1 MFKVLALT
9 LIVSLA
15 AWWTAL
21 SGHDSEPASPP
32 PVDPQEQLWPG
43 TSAWTASVLD
53 TLSLETKVA
62 QLFVTHAHATEEGT
76 TGAEWE
82 RLVDLVEDFN
92 VGGVLFFSGEAEL
105 QAEAIKNLQERS
117 AIPLIISQDME
128 HGTGM
133 RVDGGTAFPTPMALG
148 AARDPALT
156 YLMGKATA
164 EEALAMGVHQ
174 NYAPVADINNN
185 PLNPIINVR
194 SFGEDPDL
202 VSAMTTAY
210 IRGMQDG
217 GLLATAKH
225 F

>member
-1 MFKVLALT
+1 MLKVLAVT
-9 LIVSLA
+9 LVVSFA

-21 SGHDSEPASPP
+21 SGSDTAPP
-32 PVDPQEQLWPG
+32 LPVDPQEQLWPG
-43 TSAWTASVLD
+43 TSAWTTSVLD

-62 QLFVTHAHATEEGT
+62 QLFVTHAYATEEGT

-82 RLVDLVEDFN
+82 RLVDLVENFN
-92 VGGVLFFSGEAEL
+92 VGGVLFFSGEAER
-105 QAEAIKNLQERS
+105 QAEAIKSLQERA

-133 RVDGGTAFPTPMALG
+133 RVDGGTAFPNPMALG
-148 AARDPALT
+148 ATRDPALV

-185 PLNPIINVR
+185 PPNPIIHFR

-202 VSAMTTAY
+202 VGRRTV
-210 IRGMQDG
+210 D
-217 GLLATAKH
+217 
-225 F
+225 